1 MNNYE
6 GLFIIKSN
14 LQEEDLKIVYK
25 SISDAIGKN
34 SGSVNKEEAWGKRQ
48 MAYPVNKARDG
59 YYFKVDFT
67 APSQSILKLES
78 AYKLNGDI
86 LRMMITRR

>member
-14 LQEEDLKIVYK
+14 LQEEDLKNVYK

-48 MAYPVNKARDG
+48 MAYPVKKARDG
-59 YYFKVDFT
+59 YYFKIDFT

-78 AYKLNGDI
+78 AYRLNGDI
-86 LRMMITRR
+86 LRTMITKR

>member
-6 GLFIIKSN
+6 GLFIIKSD
-14 LQEEDLKIVYK
+14 LQEEDLKNTYK

-34 SGSVNKEEAWGKRQ
+34 SGSVNKEEIWGKRQ